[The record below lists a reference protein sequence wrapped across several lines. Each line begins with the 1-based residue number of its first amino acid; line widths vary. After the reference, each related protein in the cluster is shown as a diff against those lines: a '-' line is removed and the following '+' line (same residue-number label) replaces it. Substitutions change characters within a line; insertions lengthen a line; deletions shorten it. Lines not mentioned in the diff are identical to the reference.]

1 MKKTIKHKSD
11 KSNSNDNKIIKKIDK
26 SIDEII
32 KKKIDPDKNYELCNV
47 LENELSELLDNKTS
61 NNEIDVLVLGGGGS
75 KGVAHLGAIDA
86 LIHLGLFNG
95 IHTYAGTSIG
105 ACTLALINFGYTPL
119 EVKKLLVRIGI
130 KNFRNN
136 NAHPIKDFGM
146 DNGERVLMIVE
157 KLMLGKGL
165 SSDTTFKDLYK
176 KTKKKLYIT
185 GACLNDKQAYY
196 FSVDSYPNMKV
207 ITAIRITMSVPL
219 LWTPVKF
226 ENKLFVDGGLI
237 DNFPINMFTNNKSSK
252 VLGIHLNTKKSTIDS
267 VNNLEEYLISAILCG
282 LEGLTYNACR
292 GYEDNVIMIDI
303 KDVDI
308 TNFDINENKI
318 NEMYNIGYNAI
329 LNRYDKK

>member
-1 MKKTIKHKSD
+1 
-11 KSNSNDNKIIKKIDK
+11 
-26 SIDEII
+26 
-32 KKKIDPDKNYELCNV
+32 
-47 LENELSELLDNKTS
+47 
-61 NNEIDVLVLGGGGS
+61 
-75 KGVAHLGAIDA
+75 
-86 LIHLGLFNG
+86 
-95 IHTYAGTSIG
+95 
-105 ACTLALINFGYTPL
+105 
-119 EVKKLLVRIGI
+119 
-130 KNFRNN
+130 
-136 NAHPIKDFGM
+136 
-146 DNGERVLMIVE
+146 
-157 KLMLGKGL
+157 
-165 SSDTTFKDLYK
+165 
-176 KTKKKLYIT
+176 
-185 GACLNDKQAYY
+185 
-196 FSVDSYPNMKV
+196 
-207 ITAIRITMSVPL
+207 MSVPL

-267 VNNLEEYLISAILCG
+267 VNNLEEYLISVILCG